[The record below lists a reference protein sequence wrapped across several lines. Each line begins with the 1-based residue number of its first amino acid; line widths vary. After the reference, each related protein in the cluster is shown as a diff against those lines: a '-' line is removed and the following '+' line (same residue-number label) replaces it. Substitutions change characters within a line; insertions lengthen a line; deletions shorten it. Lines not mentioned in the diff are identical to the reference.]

1 MSTGWVL
8 DEKRLPSLPV
18 LLRQPGGDLLGGPE
32 APEGSVEINSQLL
45 DPRWGVGSF
54 WLLRCRPASPHP
66 SPAIPEPSLRR
77 CPRCRFCPAHREFV
91 FVDSFICQ
99 LHGSGQGLLAPSGG
113 REEMRCRLLS
123 APGSVRATASMRTKA
138 LRAWAGNLEVG
149 QVALQGGSREE
160 GGTDAAETPF
170 LLPSPSLSHRERLRI
185 TWD

>member
-8 DEKRLPSLPV
+8 DEKRLPALPV

-99 LHGSGQGLLAPSGG
+99 LHGSGQGLGGDARPIAQCSGFRPSYCLHAHKGPESLGRQLGGGSGG
-113 REEMRCRLLS
+113 FPGRE
-123 APGSVRATASMRTKA
+123 
-138 LRAWAGNLEVG
+138 
-149 QVALQGGSREE
+149 QGGGRDGCSR
-160 GGTDAAETPF
+160 DPLPPPLPF
-170 LLPSPSLSHRERLRI
+170 PPPP
-185 TWD
+185 

>member
-8 DEKRLPSLPV
+8 DEKRLPALPV

-45 DPRWGVGSF
+45 DPRWGV
-54 WLLRCRPASPHP
+54 
-66 SPAIPEPSLRR
+66 
-77 CPRCRFCPAHREFV
+77 
-91 FVDSFICQ
+91 
-99 LHGSGQGLLAPSGG
+99 APSGSSG
-113 REEMRCRLLS
+113 AGQPHRTPAQPYPNRLCAAAHVAASAQRTENLCLWIRLFASSTDRVRVSEEMRGRLLS

-149 QVALQGGSREE
+149 QVAFQGGSREE

-170 LLPSPSLSHRERLRI
+170 LLPSPSLRHRERLRI